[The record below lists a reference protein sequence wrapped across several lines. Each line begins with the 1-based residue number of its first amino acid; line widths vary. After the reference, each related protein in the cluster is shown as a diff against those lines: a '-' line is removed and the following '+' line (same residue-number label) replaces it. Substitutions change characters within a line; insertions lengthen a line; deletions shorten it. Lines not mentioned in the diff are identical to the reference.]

1 MEMLQKVFPYSLNV
15 KEKDVASLVV
25 SIIIYL
31 VLALVVGIAI
41 WIVGLIPIVNI
52 LGGILGTIVELYC
65 LVGIILAVLKYL
77 NVLK

>member
-31 VLALVVGIAI
+31 ALALVVGIAI
-41 WIVGLIPIVNI
+41 WIVGLIPILNI